1 MKENFIGKPQ
11 KIIEWLFNQDKEKIF
26 EIRLFKEKRTLSQ
39 NSYYWQLVS
48 KLASA
53 LETSKDELH
62 EQLIRRYSTRDFIPI
77 PYNKE
82 PERYFDYY
90 DYSSTIKLGEN
101 IYKSYIVYTPSRKM
115 NKTEFSVLL
124 DGLISECKEC
134 DIETLTPDEI
144 ANLKYIEEYKK

>member
-1 MKENFIGKPQ
+1 MKDKLVGKPE
-11 KIIEWLFNQDKEKIF
+11 IIIGWLFKQDKEKLF
-26 EIRLFKEKRTLSQ
+26 EIKLFKEKRTLSQ

-53 LETSKDELH
+53 LGTSKDELH

-115 NKTEFSVLL
+115 NKAEFSVLL

-134 DIETLTPDEI
+134 DIETLTPEQI
-144 ANLKYIEEYKK
+144 ANLKYYENEK